1 MKLDL
6 HRLGGHS
13 DVFLVGFMQHL
24 VIDRLIGVLHEVSHI
39 LLFFSIELLNNPLK
53 TLLLHLQLLFVEVV
67 FLLFLQKNMGSFLE
81 LQGLLGCAL
90 EIKLDLF
97 VLRNEQLN
105 VRLQVSYDYILLPNH
120 LGLISVLFSQRLE
133 SLLETL
139 ITIKESSMLVVDVLQ
154 LLL

>member
-1 MKLDL
+1 
-6 HRLGGHS
+6 
-13 DVFLVGFMQHL
+13 
-24 VIDRLIGVLHEVSHI
+24 
-39 LLFFSIELLNNPLK
+39 
-53 TLLLHLQLLFVEVV
+53 
-67 FLLFLQKNMGSFLE
+67 MGSFLE

-120 LGLISVLFSQRLE
+120 LGLISVLFGQRLE

>member
-1 MKLDL
+1 MNC
-6 HRLGGHS
+6 
-13 DVFLVGFMQHL
+13 
-24 VIDRLIGVLHEVSHI
+24 SHI

-67 FLLFLQKNMGSFLE
+67 FLLFLQKNLGSFLE
-81 LQGLLGCAL
+81 LQCLLGCAL

-120 LGLISVLFSQRLE
+120 LGLISVLFGQRLE